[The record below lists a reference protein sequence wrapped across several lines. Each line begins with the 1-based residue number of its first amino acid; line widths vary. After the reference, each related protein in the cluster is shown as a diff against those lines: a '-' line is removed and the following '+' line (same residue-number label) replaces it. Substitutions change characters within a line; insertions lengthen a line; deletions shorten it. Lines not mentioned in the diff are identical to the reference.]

1 MNDIS
6 FSVNTYDHDGDL
18 IDNCILLHLSN
29 NTILRVENLDELENM
44 IEQLYNIKVEIE
56 QNY

>member
-1 MNDIS
+1 MNDIR

-18 IDNCILLHLSN
+18 IDKCILLHLSN
-29 NTILRVENLDELENM
+29 NMILRVENLGELENM
-44 IEQLYNIKVEIE
+44 IDQLYNIKLEIE

>member
-29 NTILRVENLDELENM
+29 NTILRVENIDELENM